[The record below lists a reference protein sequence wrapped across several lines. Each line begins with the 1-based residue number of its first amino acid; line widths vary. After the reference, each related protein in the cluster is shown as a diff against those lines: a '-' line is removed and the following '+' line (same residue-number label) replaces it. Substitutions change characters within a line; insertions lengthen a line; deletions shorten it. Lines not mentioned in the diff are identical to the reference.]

1 MSGRRVLSVASE
13 VFPLVKTGGLA
24 DVVGALPPA
33 LAREG
38 IEVRTL
44 VPGYPAVMA
53 AIADAETV
61 HVFPDLHGGPARLVA
76 GRAADLDLF
85 AVDAPHLY
93 ARPGNPYLAA
103 DGKEW
108 PDNARRFA
116 ALAQCA
122 AAMARGAVPSFV
134 PQIAH
139 AHDWQAGLVPAYL
152 RFGPRCSCRS
162 VMTVHNLAF
171 QGQFPRELLA
181 AIGLPPA
188 SFGVDGVEYYGTI
201 GYLKA
206 GLALA
211 DRVTTVSPTYAAE
224 VRTAEAGMGLDGLLR
239 QRANCL
245 SGILNGIDVTVW
257 NPATDPHLAARYDAH
272 RLHERAAN
280 KTALQSHL
288 GLAVEAR
295 AFVFGVVSR
304 LTWQKGID
312 VLIAALPE
320 LLRAGAQLAVLGA
333 GDATLEHALA
343 AASRE
348 HAGRVAVTLGYDE
361 ALAHRIQGGIDALLM
376 PSRFEPCGL
385 AQLIALRYGAIPVVP
400 RVGGLAD
407 TVIDANEM
415 ALASGAGTG
424 VQFSPVTREQLELAI
439 ARVIALARN
448 RSTWRH
454 LQTRAMATDVSWARP
469 ARRYATLYRE
479 LVPPRA
485 H

>member
-13 VFPLVKTGGLA
+13 IYPLVKTGGLA
-24 DVVGALPPA
+24 DVVGALPRA

-44 VPGYPAVMA
+44 VPGYPAVLGPLA
-53 AIADAETV
+53 SAEVV
-61 HVFPDLHGGPARLVA
+61 HAFPDLHGGPARLVA
-76 GRAADLDLF
+76 GRAAGLDLY
-85 AVDAPHLY
+85 VLDAPHLY
-93 ARPGNPYLAA
+93 ARAGNPYLDR

-116 ALAQCA
+116 ALAQSA

-152 RFGPRCSCRS
+152 RFGPRCPCRS

-171 QGQFPRELLA
+171 QGQFPRELLGA
-181 AIGLPPA
+181 LGLPPA

-224 VRTAEAGMGLDGLLR
+224 IRTAEAGMGLDGLLR
-239 QRANCL
+239 QRASHL
-245 SGILNGIDVTVW
+245 SGILNGIDVEVW
-257 NPATDPHLAARYDAH
+257 NPATDPHIAARYDAH

-280 KTALQSHL
+280 KAALQARL
-288 GLAVEAR
+288 GLAIEPG

-312 VLIAALPE
+312 VLVDALPA
-320 LLRAGAQLAVLGA
+320 LLGTGAQLAVLGS
-333 GDATLEHALA
+333 GDASLESALA
-343 AASRE
+343 AAARD
-348 HAGRVAVTLGYDE
+348 HPQRLAVTIGHDE
-361 ALAHRIQGGIDALLM
+361 ALAHQIQAGIDALLM

-385 AQLIALRYGAIPVVP
+385 TQLIALRYGAIPVVP

-439 ARVIALARN
+439 ARTIALARN
-448 RSTWRH
+448 RATWRH

-479 LVPPRA
+479 LVAARA

>member
-13 VFPLVKTGGLA
+13 IYPLVKTGGLA
-24 DVVGALPPA
+24 DVVGALPRA

-38 IEVRTL
+38 IEARTL
-44 VPGYPAVMA
+44 VPGYPAVLKSLA
-53 AIADAETV
+53 NAEIV
-61 HVFPDLHGGPARLVA
+61 HDFADLHGGSARLLA
-76 GRAADLDLF
+76 GRSAELDLY
-85 AVDAPHLY
+85 VLDAPHLY
-93 ARPGNPYLAA
+93 ARPGNPYLAP

-116 ALAQCA
+116 ALAQAA

-134 PQIAH
+134 PQVAH

-152 RFGPRCSCRS
+152 RFGPRCTCRS

-171 QGQFPRELLA
+171 QGQFPRDLLGA
-181 AIGLPPA
+181 LGLPPA

-224 VRTAEAGMGLDGLLR
+224 IRTAEGGMGLDGLLR
-239 QRANCL
+239 QRASHL
-245 SGILNGIDVTVW
+245 SGILNGIDVDVW
-257 NPATDPHLAARYDAH
+257 NPATDAHVAARYDAH

-280 KTALQSHL
+280 KAALQARL
-288 GLAVEAR
+288 GLAVEPGT
-295 AFVFGVVSR
+295 FVFGVVSR
-304 LTWQKGID
+304 LTWQKGTD
-312 VLIAALPE
+312 VLVDALPA
-320 LLRAGAQLAVLGA
+320 LLDAGAQVAVLGS
-333 GDATLEHALA
+333 GDASLEAALVA
-343 AASRE
+343 AAR
-348 HAGRVAVTLGYDE
+348 AAPGRLAVTIGHDE
-361 ALAHRIQGGIDALLM
+361 ALAHQIQAGIDALVM

-385 AQLIALRYGAIPVVP
+385 TQLIALRYGVIPVVP

-424 VQFSPVTREQLELAI
+424 VQFSPVTREQLELAA
-439 ARVIALARN
+439 ARTIALARN
-448 RSTWRH
+448 RATWRH

-469 ARRYATLYRE
+469 ARRYATLFRE
-479 LVPPRA
+479 LVPARA